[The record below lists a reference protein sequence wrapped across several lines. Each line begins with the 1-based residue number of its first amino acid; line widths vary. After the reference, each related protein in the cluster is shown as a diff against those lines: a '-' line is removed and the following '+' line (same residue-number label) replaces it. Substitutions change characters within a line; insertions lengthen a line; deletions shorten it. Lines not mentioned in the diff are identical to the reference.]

1 MKKVYQT
8 IALIVLVSAAVVTLT
23 SGISKEMRYDG
34 GGRDLVE
41 ELYEQAV
48 KQNDNLK
55 AVEDGIERFYKK
67 RQDAEEK
74 FNNYTYYNSRYYSDA
89 KAKAAPVAD
98 STTKQKATDLITKSE
113 NRLAAKLAEW
123 KNTIAVMD
131 ANERQLRDLHALLK
145 ITVTV
150 PMIEKYQADNLP
162 DYSKLKE
169 AGDELRTVIEK
180 IKAITK

>member
-8 IALIVLVSAAVVTLT
+8 ITLIVLVSAAAVTLS
-23 SGISKEMRYDG
+23 SGISKEIRSDG

-55 AVEDGIERFYKK
+55 AIEDGIDRFYKK
-67 RQDAEEK
+67 REDAMEK
-74 FNNYTYYNSRYYSDA
+74 FNSYTYYNSRYYADA
-89 KAKAAPVAD
+89 KAKAAPIAD
-98 STTKQKATDLITKSE
+98 SSAKQKATDMIFKSE
-113 NRLAAKLAEW
+113 NKLAAKLAEW

-131 ANERQLRDLHALLK
+131 ANEKQLRDLHALLK